1 MILTSSSCFQTQR
14 QVLELL
20 RCIEWHC
27 TDFVGFCFVLLEFL
41 QMMAA
46 FQDIL
51 TNPGNMAKYKDDPDI
66 AEAISKLTRKFG
78 GGMSGGFNVPH

>member
-1 MILTSSSCFQTQR
+1 
-14 QVLELL
+14 
-20 RCIEWHC
+20 
-27 TDFVGFCFVLLEFL
+27 
-41 QMMAA
+41 MMAA